1 MISSIDLSTAD
12 EDKLLDY
19 IPKLADTIR
28 DNNEIV
34 YVHCWGGH
42 GRTGIVI
49 ALLLS
54 VLYDLDS
61 EEALRLTE
69 LYHSKRI
76 EARLH
81 SPQTSS
87 QMEQVRKV
95 SKMLKANSQMLR
107 NGVLPPISPNSA
119 NMRGPTPTSNWVIPG
134 RLIAGAYPG
143 SLDPIQHR
151 KTIEKVIASGM

>member
-1 MISSIDLSTAD
+1 MDC
-12 EDKLLDY
+12 

-81 SPQTSS
+81 SPTTRAQIN
-87 QMEQVRKV
+87 QVERLV
-95 SKMLKANSQMLR
+95 ILLKKN
-107 NGVLPPISPNSA
+107 
-119 NMRGPTPTSNWVIPG
+119 
-134 RLIAGAYPG
+134 
-143 SLDPIQHR
+143 
-151 KTIEKVIASGM
+151 K